1 MLALHR
7 IILSNDASDLLVLLF
22 SKELQLVI
30 QVPDLLSLGWQHK
43 SECVLSIVGHRLV
56 KRGVGDLPAGR
67 KSFAKKFKFFRGE
80 DFIFVFPT
88 QLCTVDQRTE
98 LFECEV
104 F

>member
-30 QVPDLLSLGWQHK
+30 QVPDLISLGWQHK

-56 KRGVGDLPAGR
+56 KRGVSNLPAGR

-80 DFIFVFPT
+80 DFIFFFPI
-88 QLCTVDQRTE
+88 QLCTVDQRTK
-98 LFECEV
+98 LFESEV